1 MKELRQ
7 ILSKY
12 RNLKGGQAVLASV
25 MRVQG
30 SAYRGPGARMLIC
43 SDGSCAGF
51 LSGGC
56 LEADVRE
63 KAAPV
68 LESGQPVLVRY
79 DMTSPDDILWGLGMG
94 CDGIVEVLIER
105 LPDRQQAS
113 GDRHQAL
120 KSGTGIPSAPGDPMQ
135 FLDRCLQDRRKAVV
149 ATVYGATDSI
159 PLASRLLLSES
170 GESHSEIAD
179 LSISEQLLQA
189 ARQALEDGET
199 AHQNIQVGDQQL
211 RVLVE
216 HVSPPTELLVCGA
229 GYDAVPLVHF
239 ASELGWIVTL
249 TDHRPSLAN
258 SASFPDAE
266 RIVALHPEEASRQI
280 ELHSRM
286 VAVVMTHNFPKDVE
300 WLSWLLPSTVSYI
313 GMLGPRA
320 RLDKLL
326 EELASQGED
335 LDSFDLK
342 RLFGPVG
349 LDIGASTP
357 EEIALA
363 ILSEIRAVLSR
374 SSAGFLKQRSGSI
387 HDRSKESVE
396 LAQK

>member
-12 RNLKGGQAVLASV
+12 LHLKGEQAALASV

-43 SDGSCAGF
+43 SDGTSFGF

-63 KAAPV
+63 RAAPV
-68 LESGQPVLVRY
+68 LESGTPQMVRY

-94 CDGIVEVLIER
+94 CDGIVDVLIER
-105 LPDRQQAS
+105 LPASSQA
-113 GDRHQAL
+113 
-120 KSGTGIPSAPGDPMQ
+120 DPLQ
-135 FLDRCLQDRRKAVV
+135 FLDSCLRDRHHAAVL
-149 ATVYGATDSI
+149 TVYGATSAI
-159 PLASRLLLSES
+159 PLASRHLLSES
-170 GESHSEIAD
+170 GDSYSDIAD
-179 LSISEQLLQA
+179 SSVRDQLLQA
-189 ARQALEDGET
+189 AKLCLEQSKTFHQAISLGNEEL
-199 AHQNIQVGDQQL
+199 Q
-211 RVLVE
+211 VLVE

-229 GYDAVPLVHF
+229 GHDAVPLVHF
-239 ASELGWIVTL
+239 ASELGWKVTL
-249 TDHRPSLAN
+249 ADHRPSQAN
-258 SASFPDAE
+258 ARNFPDAE
-266 RIVALHPEEASRQI
+266 RIVALHPQEASDQI
-280 ELHSRM
+280 ELHSGM

-300 WLSWLLPSTVSYI
+300 WLSWLLPSTVPYI

-326 EELASQGED
+326 NELASQGED
-335 LDSFDLK
+335 PATFDPQ

-363 ILSEIRAVLSR
+363 ILAEIRAVLSGCQG
-374 SSAGFLKQRSGSI
+374 GFLKQRRGPI
-387 HDRSKESVE
+387 HSRSSTKIRHS
-396 LAQK
+396 